1 MVIMCN
7 SEEKLKE
14 LESLLDELSIELK
27 YGKGN
32 FQGGFCRYKDRKI
45 LYLNRTQSI
54 DHRVSL
60 IISELQKI
68 NINLDERK
76 ISPSIRKLLH
86 NSSIN

>member
-1 MVIMCN
+1 MSSN
-7 SEEKLKE
+7 EEILKE
-14 LESLLDELSIELK
+14 LELLLNELSIELK

-45 LYLNRTQSI
+45 LYLNRTQPI
-54 DHRVSL
+54 DHNVS
-60 IISELQKI
+60 IIVSELQKI